1 MTNNN
6 FDEWFDD
13 IVDGNP
19 KLAENWQLNY
29 IEGII
34 NYTSISNREKE
45 DIINNLNEL
54 SEIEADKILKYLKEN
69 ETHKDPK
76 HQYEQMRKNGVFTDR
91 NS

>member
-13 IVDGNP
+13 VVDGNP
-19 KLAENWQLNY
+19 KLAEIWQLNY

-34 NYTSISNREKE
+34 NYTSIPNHERT

-54 SEIEADKILKYLKEN
+54 SEIEADKILAYLKEN
-69 ETHKDPK
+69 ETYTDPK

-91 NS
+91 DS